1 MLNVITIAFGVA
13 LGMIM
18 ATAFTFA
25 LLCNKKVVA
34 WYTKW
39 TTRTALEVGKEIIK
53 IDEEF

>member
-39 TTRTALEVGKEIIK
+39 TMRTALEVGKEIIK

>member
-1 MLNVITIAFGVA
+1 MLNVISIAFGVA

-25 LLCNKKVVA
+25 LICNKKVVT

-39 TTRTALEVGKEIIK
+39 TMKTALEVGKEIIK
-53 IDEEF
+53 IDEEL

>member
-18 ATAFTFA
+18 ATAFMFA
-25 LLCNKKVVA
+25 LICNKKFVA
-34 WYTKW
+34 WYTNRTMK
-39 TTRTALEVGKEIIK
+39 TALEVSKEIIK

>member
-39 TTRTALEVGKEIIK
+39 TMRTALEVGKESIK

>member
-1 MLNVITIAFGVA
+1 MLNAFTIAFGVA

-18 ATAFTFA
+18 ATAFAFA
-25 LLCNKKVVA
+25 LIRNKKVMT

-39 TTRTALEVGKEIIK
+39 TMKTALEVGKEINK

>member
-25 LLCNKKVVA
+25 LFCNKKVVT

-39 TTRTALEVGKEIIK
+39 TMKTALEVGKEIIK